1 MILLESLEMTR
12 NGYQAFTKEKPDM
25 VDLPEWD
32 LRLGYLIHD
41 VSRLRRMMFDRALA
55 PLGIT
60 RSQWWVLAFISRKDG
75 LPQTQLAN
83 ELDVGKVGVGALI
96 DRLESSG
103 FVIRQADPVDRR
115 VKRVFVTKQARGFL
129 EKLRKET
136 DKFNAQISRGIDRK
150 QLEATSDALLAMKRN
165 LLAMSDGTAV
175 AANREEDIGKK
186 SKPRKSKKAA
196 VAA

>member
-1 MILLESLEMTR
+1 RRKTR
-12 NGYQAFTKEKPDM
+12 HGRPARMGSPIGVPHTRRFPAAPDD
-25 VDLPEWD
+25 VRP
-32 LRLGYLIHD
+32 RLGPA
-41 VSRLRRMMFDRALA
+41 R
-55 PLGIT
+55 IT
-60 RSQWWVLAFISRKDG
+60 GSQWWVLAFISRKDG

-136 DKFNAQISRGIDRK
+136 DKLNAQISRGIDRK

-165 LLAMSDGTAV
+165 LLAMSDGSTLGV
-175 AANREEDIGKK
+175 SREEEIGKK
-186 SKPRKSKKAA
+186 SKPR
-196 VAA
+196 

>member
-1 MILLESLEMTR
+1 MIGTGGCLHS
-12 NGYQAFTKEKPDM
+12 F
-25 VDLPEWD
+25 
-32 LRLGYLIHD
+32 
-41 VSRLRRMMFDRALA
+41 RAR
-55 PLGIT
+55 T
-60 RSQWWVLAFISRKDG
+60 DF
-75 LPQTQLAN
+75 PQTQLAN

-165 LLAMSDGTAV
+165 LLAMSDGSTLAR
-175 AANREEDIGKK
+175 NREEEDIGKK
-186 SKPRKSKKAA
+186 SKPRKGKKAA
-196 VAA
+196 YAA